1 MERSSGILMPLSSL
15 PSPYGIG
22 TMGQAAYDFADFLDQ
37 SGQSWWQIL
46 PVGPTSIGDSP
57 YQSPSAYA
65 GNPYF
70 IDLDILIEDGL
81 LERGEVDRIDWGPDP
96 EQVDYGLLYDN
107 RIKLLRKAYDRG
119 WKRDLNSVREFEE
132 DNSTWLP
139 DFSLFMALKSHYGM
153 EPWINWPDE
162 DVRFHKEEALAR
174 MRTELAED
182 IQFHVYMQYL
192 FFLQWDHLRDYLHSR
207 KIRIIGDIPLYV
219 ALDSADVWAEPEF
232 FQLSEEHIPKDVS
245 GVPPDRFSSGG
256 QLWGNPLYDYDRMKE
271 DGYGWWIRRIGGA
284 AKLYDTIRIDH
295 FRGLASYW
303 AVPYGSENAMEG
315 RWIIGPGMDLIGRLK
330 EWFPEI
336 SFIAEDLG
344 YPSQEVVDLLNA
356 SGFPGM
362 KVLEFAFDSRDDS
375 EYLPHSYER
384 NSVCY
389 IGTHDNE
396 TLMGWKGTVPRKDL
410 EKAVR
415 YLGVN
420 DEEGFVWSFVRG
432 GMSSVSD
439 LFMIQMQDYLELGA
453 DSRMNTPGIVEGN
466 WRWRMLPGQLTTELA
481 LRIRDLTALYGRSRR
496 DG

>member
-1 MERSSGILMPLSSL
+1 MPLSSL

-22 TMGQAAYDFADFLDQ
+22 TLGQAAYDFADFLNQ
-37 SGQSWWQIL
+37 AGQSWWQIL

-70 IDLDILIEDGL
+70 IDPDILIDDGL
-81 LERGEVDRIDWGPDP
+81 LRRNEVEQIDWGNDP
-96 EQVDYGLLYDN
+96 EKTDYGRLYEN
-107 RIKLLRKAYDRG
+107 RTRLLRKAYERG
-119 WKRDLNSVREFEE
+119 WKRDLDKVREFEK

-139 DFSLFMALKSHYGM
+139 DYSLFMALKTHYGM
-153 EPWINWPDE
+153 KSWISWPDE
-162 DVRFHKEEALAR
+162 DVRLHREEALAR
-174 MRTELAED
+174 MRIGLADD
-182 IQFHVYMQYL
+182 IRFHVYMQYL
-192 FFLQWDHLRDYLHSR
+192 FFMQWDRLRDYLHSR

-219 ALDSADVWAEPEF
+219 ALDSADVWAEPEY
-232 FQLSEEHIPKDVS
+232 FQLTEEHIPKDVA
-245 GVPPDRFSSGG
+245 GVPPDRFSSAG

-284 AKLYDTIRIDH
+284 SKLYDTIRIDH

-303 AVPYGSENAMEG
+303 AVPYGSETAMEG
-315 RWIIGPGMDLIGRLK
+315 RWVSGPGMDLVGRLK

-344 YPSQEVVDLLNA
+344 YPSQEVADLLKA

-375 EYLPHSYER
+375 DYLPHSYER

-396 TLMGWKGTVPRKDL
+396 TLMGWKDTVQREDL

-415 YLGVN
+415 YLGIN
-420 DEEGFVWSFVRG
+420 DEEGLVWGFVRG
-432 GMSSVSD
+432 GMSSVAD

-453 DSRMNTPGIVEGN
+453 DSRMNTPGVVEGN

-481 LRIRDLTALYGRSRR
+481 VRIRELTALYGRSRR